1 MRRKLAHYIL
11 ELHFLLFGSAICVR
25 SIRRLFGRRCSDDG
39 EGERSVKEGDT
50 ECEACG
56 EACRLVATSLGRI
69 IRPVE
74 GSRPP
79 L

>member
-1 MRRKLAHYIL
+1 MRRKLAHWIL

-39 EGERSVKEGDT
+39 EGERSVKAGDR

-56 EACRLVATSLGRI
+56 DACRLVATSLVRI